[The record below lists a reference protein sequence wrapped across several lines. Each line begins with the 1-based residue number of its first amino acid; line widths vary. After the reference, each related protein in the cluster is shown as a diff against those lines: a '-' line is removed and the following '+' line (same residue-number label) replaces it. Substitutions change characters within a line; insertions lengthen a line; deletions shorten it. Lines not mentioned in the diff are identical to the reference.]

1 MAQFTLKDLPYSKD
15 ALDGISEQVV
25 TWHHGTHQQGYVNGL
40 NSYNEKIQEMRERG
54 DFDGIG
60 PVKSGLT
67 HNGCGMYLHEVYWGN
82 MGGDGGTPGGALKE
96 AIEEHFGS
104 VETFKK
110 EFTATAKAAGG
121 WALLVYW
128 PRGDRLDVVMVD
140 KHDRGALWGAVP
152 ILAVDVWEHA
162 YYYDQGPDRGSYLDA
177 FWDNLDWDRIGDLY
191 EEVVG

>member
-1 MAQFTLKDLPYSKD
+1 MARFDLEDLPYERD

-25 TWHHGTHQQGYVNGL
+25 TWHHGTHQQGYVDGL
-40 NSYNEKIQEMRERG
+40 NGYLERIQEMRETG

-60 PVKSGLT
+60 AVKSGLT

-82 MGGDGGTPGGALKE
+82 MGGDGGRPSGELLDALE
-96 AIEEHFGS
+96 
-104 VETFKK
+104 ETFGDFDTFRQ
-110 EFTATAKAAGG
+110 EFTAVAKAAGG

-128 PRGDRLDVVMVD
+128 PRGDMFDVVMVD
-140 KHDRGALWGAVP
+140 KHDRGALWGAEP

-177 FWDNLDWDRIGDLY
+177 FWDNIDWDAVAERFRQ
-191 EEVVG
+191 VS